1 MEEEKELQ
9 EQQQQA
15 QEAGQQPALEED
27 VIGNEEEGNAQDG
40 ARTVSVKPP
49 VAANPA
55 PAASEAYAGTGLP
68 GANEGSASVT
78 NTGKT
83 SLSTEQGSE
92 QTTQDKVL
100 TPAGEEAMR
109 QAGERVDDR
118 QAAYQA
124 AVASNEVPSTKSY
137 YEPAHARLLAEEEQA
152 QRERMDAQAR
162 RDASRQARREW
173 KETLRDARKGF
184 RGNDIPMAA
193 RRALMSSLRDT
204 KDETVEEATERI
216 YNETLDRMRVD
227 GEIPA
232 ELDERTK
239 RRLHRQAS
247 REAEM
252 ARETRIAEVAERL
265 GYHYVPEP
273 VYRRQQ
279 LLKAIISGLGD
290 LGALAARSVTARNS
304 GIILP
309 FDTLTAGTVRARE
322 MGDKEREAVR
332 AGIRQLAGEQEA
344 AALESLEQ
352 AEKDRLAVAQNP
364 NYWQTVTSKRTEKNK
379 GSVSNEASSTV
390 TKGHK
395 AFKPEVDENAFQEAL
410 EKKKARNS
418 ILFPGKADGSGYA
431 KDFTPVS
438 FEEALDIQNNI
449 QTKVSGLAR
458 LMGKSGEPEEGETD
472 IDTGLID
479 ENGAPF
485 MFNSLK
491 TLVQSI
497 NGLEGES
504 RAKAEMGL
512 NTAVLRTIRTLEYNL
527 ENNPG
532 LNEEQKSAIRDIVD
546 GYYGRLASLSSS
558 QGGGMVPSSEEEAMG
573 GDMDW

>member
-9 EQQQQA
+9 EQRQQA

-40 ARTVSVKPP
+40 ARTVSVNPP

-55 PAASEAYAGTGLP
+55 PAANEAYAGTGLP
-68 GANEGSASVT
+68 EANEGSASVT

-216 YNETLDRMRVD
+216 YNETLERMRVD

-395 AFKPEVDENAFQEAL
+395 AFDPESGTGMINWGKLQNGEYLMPGRNGEYKVTDNGATAAFNYLFDEFS
-410 EKKKARNS
+410 KMVPR
-418 ILFPGKADGSGYA
+418 D
-431 KDFTPVS
+431 
-438 FEEALDIQNNI
+438 
-449 QTKVSGLAR
+449 
-458 LMGKSGEPEEGETD
+458 EEGNPTNEDKGSIGELWTT
-472 IDTGLID
+472 IRGILTQI
-479 ENGAPF
+479 NGAPDENTRQKYQRQLSQYAYRL
-485 MFNSLK
+485 MKLM
-491 TLVQSI
+491 
-497 NGLEGES
+497 EGVTGGD
-504 RAKAEMGL
+504 AIIAEYEAILG
-512 NTAVLRTIRTLEYNL
+512 N
-527 ENNPG
+527 
-532 LNEEQKSAIRDIVD
+532 QKLFD
-546 GYYGRLASLSSS
+546 GYRAYGNASS

>member
-1 MEEEKELQ
+1 MEEEKDLRL
-9 EQQQQA
+9 QQQQA
-15 QEAGQQPALEED
+15 QEAGRQPALEED
-27 VIGNEEEGNAQDG
+27 VIGNEEEASQDG
-40 ARTVSVKPP
+40 AGTVSVPP
-49 VAANPA
+49 PSATNPA
-55 PAASEAYAGTGLP
+55 PAANEAYAAAGLP
-68 GANEGSASVT
+68 AANEGSASVT

-118 QAAYQA
+118 QAAYRA
-124 AVASNEVPSTKSY
+124 AVAANEVPSTESY
-137 YEPAHARLLAEEEQA
+137 YEPARARLLAEEEQA

-173 KETLRDARKGF
+173 RSLPREER
-184 RGNDIPMAA
+184 AA
-193 RRALMSSLRDT
+193 LDRE
-204 KDETVEEATERI
+204 ETVGDAADRI
-216 YNETLDRMRVD
+216 YREKLASMQEGGMPV
-227 GEIPA
+227 

-344 AALESLEQ
+344 AALENLEQ

-395 AFKPEVDENAFQEAL
+395 AFKPEVDGNAFQEAL

-497 NGLEGES
+497 NGLEGEA

-532 LNEEQKSAIRDIVD
+532 LNEEKKSAIRDIVD
-546 GYYGRLASLSSS
+546 GYYGRLASLASS
-558 QGGGMVPSSEEEAMG
+558 QGGGMVPSSEEEVMG

>member
-9 EQQQQA
+9 QQQQA
-15 QEAGQQPALEED
+15 QEAGRKPALEED
-27 VIGNEEEGNAQDG
+27 VIGDEGTVAQDG
-40 ARTVSVKPP
+40 AGTVSVPPP

-55 PAASEAYAGTGLP
+55 PAANGAYAAAGLP
-68 GANEGSASVT
+68 AANEGSASVT

-118 QAAYQA
+118 QAAYRA
-124 AVASNEVPSTKSY
+124 AVAANEVPSTESY
-137 YEPAHARLLAEEEQA
+137 YEPARARLLAEEEQA

-173 KETLRDARKGF
+173 RSLPREERAALDKE
-184 RGNDIPMAA
+184 
-193 RRALMSSLRDT
+193 
-204 KDETVEEATERI
+204 ETVGDAAERI
-216 YNETLDRMRVD
+216 YREKLASMQEGGMPV
-227 GEIPA
+227 

-395 AFKPEVDENAFQEAL
+395 AFKPEVDGNAFQEAL

-472 IDTGLID
+472 IDTGLVD

-546 GYYGRLASLSSS
+546 GYYGRLASLASS

>member
-9 EQQQQA
+9 EQRQQA

-40 ARTVSVKPP
+40 ARTVSVNPP

-55 PAASEAYAGTGLP
+55 PAANEAYAGTGLP
-68 GANEGSASVT
+68 EANEGSASVT

-395 AFKPEVDENAFQEAL
+395 AFDPESGTGMINWGKLQNGEYLMPGRNGEYKVTDNGATAAFNYLFDEFS
-410 EKKKARNS
+410 KMVPR
-418 ILFPGKADGSGYA
+418 D
-431 KDFTPVS
+431 
-438 FEEALDIQNNI
+438 
-449 QTKVSGLAR
+449 
-458 LMGKSGEPEEGETD
+458 EEGNPTNEDKGSIGELWTT
-472 IDTGLID
+472 IRGILTQI
-479 ENGAPF
+479 NGAPDENTRQKYQRQLSQYAYRL
-485 MFNSLK
+485 MKLM
-491 TLVQSI
+491 
-497 NGLEGES
+497 EGVTGGD
-504 RAKAEMGL
+504 AIIAEYEAILG
-512 NTAVLRTIRTLEYNL
+512 N
-527 ENNPG
+527 
-532 LNEEQKSAIRDIVD
+532 QKLFD
-546 GYYGRLASLSSS
+546 GYRAYGNASS

>member
-9 EQQQQA
+9 LQQQQA

-40 ARTVSVKPP
+40 ARTVSVPP
-49 VAANPA
+49 SVAANPA
-55 PAASEAYAGTGLP
+55 PAASEAYAAAGIP
-68 GANEGSASVT
+68 AANEGSASVT

-137 YEPAHARLLAEEEQA
+137 YEPAHARLLVEEEQA

-173 KETLRDARKGF
+173 RSLPREER
-184 RGNDIPMAA
+184 AA
-193 RRALMSSLRDT
+193 LDRE
-204 KDETVEEATERI
+204 ETVGDAAERI
-216 YNETLDRMRVD
+216 YREKLASMQEGGMPV
-227 GEIPA
+227 
-232 ELDERTK
+232 ELDEKTK

-344 AALESLEQ
+344 AALENLEQ
-352 AEKDRLAVAQNP
+352 AEKDRLAVSQNP

-379 GSVSNEASSTV
+379 GEVSNEASSTV

-395 AFKPEVDENAFQEAL
+395 AFDPESGTGMVSWGKLQNGEYLMPGRNGEYKVTDNGATAAFNYLFDEFS
-410 EKKKARNS
+410 KMVPR
-418 ILFPGKADGSGYA
+418 D
-431 KDFTPVS
+431 
-438 FEEALDIQNNI
+438 
-449 QTKVSGLAR
+449 
-458 LMGKSGEPEEGETD
+458 EEGNPTNEDKGSIGELWTT
-472 IDTGLID
+472 IRGILTQI
-479 ENGAPF
+479 NGAPDENTRQKYQRQLSQYAYRL
-485 MFNSLK
+485 MKLM
-491 TLVQSI
+491 
-497 NGLEGES
+497 EGVTGGD
-504 RAKAEMGL
+504 AIIAEYEAILG
-512 NTAVLRTIRTLEYNL
+512 N
-527 ENNPG
+527 
-532 LNEEQKSAIRDIVD
+532 QKLFD
-546 GYYGRLASLSSS
+546 GYRAYGNASS